1 MFILLLCSCKTKD
14 VARNTKNYERF
25 TSDISALNERVMKDT
40 TKTERVEQTAEF
52 TQIYEER
59 TIEEYDSL
67 GNLKKRTKEN
77 KLTSNGRQIN
87 LEIMEEKGLEIA
99 EKDSLENQTE
109 SDFVMESEETIDE
122 HSEFWDSF
130 GKWSGIGVIVIVT
143 AVILWQWI
151 KKILR

>member
-1 MFILLLCSCKTKD
+1 MKSFWISLLIFILLLCSCKTKD

-59 TIEEYDSL
+59 IIDEYDSL

-109 SDFVMESEETIDE
+109 
-122 HSEFWDSF
+122 
-130 GKWSGIGVIVIVT
+130 
-143 AVILWQWI
+143 
-151 KKILR
+151 